1 MKNID
6 VSLYDL
12 ENENSDEYFNQVFH
26 LDNGRTLLN
35 GLALNDFELNQPIDI
50 KNKMK
55 DTLEQLKNTNKED
68 NKCKT
73 EFVLAKKYYDIDD
86 LNNDNNKNI
95 IFDPKLDDTRYD
107 ILTDLQKQFP
117 NLTREKLIDH
127 LMKNVG
133 LDNKK
138 ARRDAKAMMEGKK
151 DVDEG
156 DYAVL
161 DDGSYMNKYYKR
173 QSNKWLL
180 QKDLNGKSIEEIEF
194 CNTKKHCLKI
204 NEECLD
210 ETASKGE
217 LQKRLVKDVLQHFE
231 DEIVEKGE
239 QLKSK
244 IVSNF
249 DYNIN
254 NLLLLKKFDE
264 KNKMR
269 YDSIK
274 VKVRRIIDVLEIEKS
289 PHQDLRDK
297 ILSIDDIIKE

>member
-1 MKNID
+1 MYH
-6 VSLYDL
+6 VDL
-12 ENENSDEYFNQVFH
+12 EEQNSVEYFNQVFH

-73 EFVLAKKYYDIDD
+73 EFVLAKKYYDVDD

-151 DVDEG
+151 
-156 DYAVL
+156 
-161 DDGSYMNKYYKR
+161 M
-173 QSNKWLL
+173 
-180 QKDLNGKSIEEIEF
+180 
-194 CNTKKHCLKI
+194 
-204 NEECLD
+204 
-210 ETASKGE
+210 
-217 LQKRLVKDVLQHFE
+217 
-231 DEIVEKGE
+231 
-239 QLKSK
+239 
-244 IVSNF
+244 
-249 DYNIN
+249 
-254 NLLLLKKFDE
+254 
-264 KNKMR
+264 
-269 YDSIK
+269 
-274 VKVRRIIDVLEIEKS
+274 
-289 PHQDLRDK
+289 
-297 ILSIDDIIKE
+297 